1 MTDSSNAVKKIN
13 KAIALLEQAIAEL
26 TSDTKAA
33 VKPTPAVAP
42 GLASSEISPDILGE
56 IKALSRDEAIARLD
70 KFSHKALG
78 EIFVLCG
85 GGKADK
91 KRAKDWLKGRILF
104 YLFDFRSGHNIV
116 RGNSETTAE

>member
-1 MTDSSNAVKKIN
+1 MADDHSAKKIN

-26 TSDTKAA
+26 KSDKKVA
-33 VKPTPAVAP
+33 VKPAPAVAP
-42 GLASSEISPDILGE
+42 RVTPSEISPDVLGE
-56 IKALSRDEAIARLD
+56 IKNLPRDEAIARLD
-70 KFSHKALG
+70 KFSQKELG

-104 YLFDFRSGHNIV
+104 YLFDFSSGHNIV